1 MQISNIFLSLIR
13 LNRKNAK
20 EKKITANLR
29 IGKQAFV
36 YLRGI
41 TENCNHIILI
51 FNNGVGL

>member
-36 YLRGI
+36 YLRGLKE
-41 TENCNHIILI
+41 TATN
-51 FNNGVGL
+51 